1 MRNIIFS
8 EKKKYNQKWLWI
20 ILFFL
25 AIIPISL
32 LVFGKDFKLGASGGY
47 IGVTVMLLPI
57 ILISLAELRVEVSE
71 DSLKYQFFPFHIK
84 VYEIRFADIDSF
96 TELIYSPLK
105 DYGGWG
111 IKNSFSG
118 IAYNVSG
125 NKGVKIFLKNG
136 KKVLFGTQKP
146 HKFFEALN
154 KATQQ

>member
-8 EKKKYNQKWLWI
+8 EKQKFNQKWLWI

-32 LVFGKDFKLGASGGY
+32 LVFGKDFKLVASGDY

-57 ILISLAELRVEVSE
+57 ILIYLAELRVEVSE
-71 DSLKYQFFPFHIK
+71 DGLKHQFFPFHIK

-96 TELIYSPLK
+96 KELIYSPLK

-111 IKNSFSG
+111 MKNSFSG

>member
-8 EKKKYNQKWLWI
+8 EKQKFNHKWLWI

-32 LVFGKDFKLGASGGY
+32 LVFGKDFKLVASGDY

-57 ILISLAELRVEVSE
+57 IIYLAELRVEVSE
-71 DSLKYQFFPFHIK
+71 DGLKYQFFPFHIK

-96 TELIYSPLK
+96 KELIYSPLK

-111 IKNSFSG
+111 MKYSFSG

>member
-8 EKKKYNQKWLWI
+8 EKQKFNQKWLWI

-25 AIIPISL
+25 VIIPISL
-32 LVFGKDFKLGASGGY
+32 LVFDKDFKLGAEGY

-57 ILISLAELRVEVSE
+57 ILIYLAELRVEVSE
-71 DSLKYQFFPFHIK
+71 NALKYQFFPFHIK

-96 TELIYSPLK
+96 KELIYSSLK

-111 IKNSFSG
+111 MKYSFSG
-118 IAYNVSG
+118 TAYNVSG

-146 HKFFEALN
+146 YEFFEALN

>member
-1 MRNIIFS
+1 MGV
-8 EKKKYNQKWLWI
+8 
-20 ILFFL
+20 ILG
-25 AIIPISL
+25 L
-32 LVFGKDFKLGASGGY
+32 L
-47 IGVTVMLLPI
+47 LLPI